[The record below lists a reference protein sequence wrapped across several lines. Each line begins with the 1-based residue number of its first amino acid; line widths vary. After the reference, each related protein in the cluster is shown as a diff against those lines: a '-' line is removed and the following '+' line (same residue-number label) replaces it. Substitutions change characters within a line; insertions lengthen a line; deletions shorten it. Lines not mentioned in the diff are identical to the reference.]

1 MGQQFFTNKSTIWLR
16 SSYVGVNINV
26 PIYSGFQRKYK
37 VLESLLNLE
46 KANNSIEN
54 VKQAIDLEQAITKE
68 SLKNALFNLDIQERN
83 LELAERVYNATKVKF
98 EQGVG
103 SSFEVLQAD
112 TDYQTAQS
120 NYFNALYNAMIAK
133 ISYLYSL
140 GKL

>member
-1 MGQQFFTNKSTIWLR
+1 
-16 SSYVGVNINV
+16 V
-26 PIYSGFQRKYK
+26 PIFSGFQRKYK
-37 VLESLLNLE
+37 VQEAQLNLE
-46 KANNSIEN
+46 KAANNVEN
-54 VKQAIDLEQAITKE
+54 VKQAIDLEQTINKE
-68 SLKNALFNLDIQERN
+68 SLRNSLVNLDLQERN
-83 LELAERVYNATKVKF
+83 LALAERVYNATKVKF

-120 NYFNALYNAMIAK
+120 NYFNALYNATVAR